1 MVLSKEWSV
10 DAKKISY
17 GAIGVAVA
25 GIFGALGTFTE
36 WWKYQVPGVQGW
48 IGVTGISNSVG
59 KIAAVAGFACLLFG
73 GAYILMSTSSM
84 RRTFQILAAIASV
97 ALMGTCGFAL
107 FMQDTAVQQATNQ
120 PVTATRLGFG
130 LVVSALA
137 GIVAFAASMVSATD
151 RPGETVLDQME
162 GR

>member
-1 MVLSKEWSV
+1 V
-10 DAKKISY
+10 DGNRISY

-36 WWKYQVPGVQGW
+36 WWKYQVRGVAGW

-59 KIAAVAGFACLLFG
+59 KVAAVAGFACLLFG
-73 GAYILMSTSSM
+73 GAFILMSTSSL
-84 RRTFQILAAIASV
+84 RKAFQILAAIASV
-97 ALMGTCGFAL
+97 VLMGACGFAL
-107 FMQDTAVQQATNQ
+107 FMQDTAVAQATNQ

-130 LVVSALA
+130 LVVCALA
-137 GIVAFAASMVSATD
+137 GIVAFASSMVSATD
-151 RPGETVLDQME
+151 QRPDETVLDQME